1 MSILRW
7 LGLSTEEAPDGD
19 SEVVRRIV
27 SELESLDRETAR
39 RLALFAFLLAR
50 VANVDLD
57 VDAAET
63 AAMER
68 LVREHGRLAPAQ
80 AALVVQIA
88 KAENRLLGPTHNFL
102 AARELRDAET
112 DARKLALLE
121 CLFAVAA
128 ADGSISVAEEEEIRV
143 ISRTLL
149 LPDADYLVVRSR
161 FSDRRSVLQG
171 WPSRRPS
178 GGAA

>member
-1 MSILRW
+1 LSILRW
-7 LGLSTEEAPDGD
+7 LGFSSGEAPDAD

-27 SELESLDRETAR
+27 SELESLDRESAR

-68 LVREHGRLAPAQ
+68 LVQAHGRLPPAQ

-112 DARKLALLE
+112 DEGKLALLE

-149 LPDADYLVVRSR
+149 LPEADYLVVRGR
-161 FSDRRSVLQG
+161 FSGQRAVLQG
-171 WPSRRPS
+171 WPSRRPA
-178 GGAA
+178 GEKA